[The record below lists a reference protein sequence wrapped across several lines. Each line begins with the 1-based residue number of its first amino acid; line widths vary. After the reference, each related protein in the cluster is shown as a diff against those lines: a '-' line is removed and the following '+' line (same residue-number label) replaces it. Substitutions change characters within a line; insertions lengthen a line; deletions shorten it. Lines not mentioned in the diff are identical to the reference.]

1 MFRTHVR
8 YLADQTSLPDTK
20 KQLSS
25 RLGALSSVFSGMN
38 EDTGS
43 GEARALFFTQRSVP
57 TYNRFLVVSA
67 RCYSGHHGSDSE
79 QNRHNPCL
87 GGALPSSR
95 GRKTIQK
102 CIMCSVVTF

>member
-87 GGALPSSR
+87 GGALPSAS
-95 GRKTIQK
+95 QQSLSQA
-102 CIMCSVVTF
+102 C